1 MKLSI
6 HIKHPMLTA
15 RGKTWLEVDTEI
27 HHQELLCLYGHS
39 GAGKTTLLRIIAGLT
54 RPYQGRIVCNDKL
67 LWFDSQQG
75 VHLSPRHRRIGFM
88 FQDYALFPHMSVEQN
103 VRFAQRTRDAAEIE
117 LLLTTF
123 DLQSLRKQKPHQL
136 SGGQKQRV
144 ALARA
149 LATRPEIL
157 LLDEPLS
164 ALNVELRMEL
174 QQEILR
180 AHRLLKTTTLFVSH
194 DPREVR
200 LLASSVLV
208 LNNGLIVDRAH
219 PRQLFDHVDNPCQL
233 HALSTIM

>member
-54 RPYQGRIVCNDKL
+54 RPNQGRIVCNDKL
-67 LWFDSQQG
+67 WFDSQQRI
-75 VHLSPRHRRIGFM
+75 HLSPRHRRIGFM

-103 VRFAQRTRDAAEIE
+103 VRFAQRTRDEDEIA

-123 DLQSLRKQKPHQL
+123 DLQSLRKQKPPQL

-164 ALNVELRMEL
+164 ALDVELRMEL

-208 LNNGLIVDRAH
+208 MNNGAIVDRVH
-219 PRQLFDHVDNPCQL
+219 PRQLFDHVDNPYQL
-233 HALSTIM
+233 NALSTIM

>member
-6 HIKHPMLTA
+6 HIKHPMLTT

-54 RPYQGRIVCNDKL
+54 RPYQGCIVCNDKL
-67 LWFDSQQG
+67 WFDSQKG
-75 VHLSPRHRRIGFM
+75 IHLSPRHRRIGFM

-103 VRFAQRTRDAAEIE
+103 IRFAQRTNDADEIE

-164 ALNVELRMEL
+164 ALDVELRVEL

-180 AHRLLKTTTLFVSH
+180 AHQLLKTTTLFVSH

-208 LNNGLIVDRAH
+208 LNNGVIVDRAH
-219 PRQLFDHVDNPCQL
+219 PRQLFDQGDNPYQL
-233 HALSTIM
+233 HALSTFM